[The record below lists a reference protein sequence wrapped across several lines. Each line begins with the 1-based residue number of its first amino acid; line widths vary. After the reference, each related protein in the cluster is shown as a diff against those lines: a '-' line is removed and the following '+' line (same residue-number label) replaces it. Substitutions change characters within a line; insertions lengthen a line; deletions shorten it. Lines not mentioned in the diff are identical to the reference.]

1 MYPCTVESIV
11 RKWKEQDSIVN
22 RPRTGVPRKLS
33 SRAVA
38 RIVRYVENY
47 PRATRKELVK
57 DLQTADIEVTPQT
70 VSNALRQ
77 HGLRSCTA
85 RKIPLLNKTHAEAR
99 LKFANDHLYKPTCF
113 WNNILWCDDTKIEL
127 FCLNSHR
134 KVWRKGEADKPK
146 NTISTVKH
154 GGNIMICGCF
164 SSRGTGRLHVIEG
177 RMDGT
182 MYRDILAK
190 NLSASVNDLKMK
202 RGGRFNMTT
211 IPPSIRRM
219 T

>member
-1 MYPCTVESIV
+1 MEGT
-11 RKWKEQDSIVN
+11 KLN
-22 RPRTGVPRKLS
+22 RPRTGAPRKLS
-33 SRAVA
+33 SCAVSRIA
-38 RIVRYVENY
+38 RFVENH
-47 PRATRKELVK
+47 PRATRKELVQ
-57 DLQTADIEVTPQT
+57 DLQTANIEVTLQT
-70 VSNALRQ
+70 VSNALCQ
-77 HGLRSCTA
+77 QGLRSCRA
-85 RKIPLLNKTHAEAR
+85 RKVPLLKKTHVEAH
-99 LKFANDHLYKPTCF
+99 LKFANDHLYKPTSF
-113 WNNILWCDDTKIEL
+113 RNNFLWSDETKMEL
-127 FCLNSHR
+127 FGLNSHR
-134 KVWRKGEADKPK
+134 KVWRKGEAYKPK
-146 NTISTVKH
+146 NTIPTVKH
-154 GGNIMICGCF
+154 GGGNIMIWRCF